1 MKKLYAYTDAAEK
14 KAATFEIICD
24 AHDENGLQDLL
35 GIDLRE
41 ATAGDLLIGAFSY
54 ITGIPESL
62 WHKKI
67 VDLTEEDVR
76 NLIEAG
82 NQVLEFQQVR

>member
-1 MKKLYAYTDAAEK
+1 MKKLYAYADAAEK

-41 ATAGDLLIGAFSY
+41 ATVLDLLVGAFSY
-54 ITGIPESL
+54 VTDTPESL
-62 WHKKI
+62 WSKKI
-67 VDLTEEDVR
+67 VDLTEEDFE
-76 NLIEAG
+76 NLIKAG
-82 NQVLEFQQVR
+82 NQVLEFQQV